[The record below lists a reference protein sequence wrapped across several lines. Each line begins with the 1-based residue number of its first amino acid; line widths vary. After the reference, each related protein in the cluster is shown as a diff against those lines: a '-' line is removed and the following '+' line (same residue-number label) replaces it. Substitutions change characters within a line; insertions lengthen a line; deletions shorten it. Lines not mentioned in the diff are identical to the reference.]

1 MDRKLFGWKF
11 VVVNGTFDIL
21 HLAHIKMLEYA
32 SSLGSYVLVL
42 IDSDRRVQELKGPTR
57 PINNQQERAEMLC
70 AIKYVDEVKIFD
82 SDQELRDF
90 IKEYQ
95 PDIMVKGSDYRD
107 RPIIGSEYCKEIKF
121 YEYMEGYSTT
131 KKISSIIN
139 R

>member
-1 MDRKLFGWKF
+1 MDREIFNWKF

-21 HLAHIKMLEYA
+21 HLGHIRLLEYA
-32 SSLGSYVLVL
+32 RSLGSYVLVL

-57 PINNQQERAEMLC
+57 PVNNQEERAEMLR
-70 AIKYVDEVKIFD
+70 AIKFVDEVKIFN
-82 SDQELRDF
+82 SDQELRDL

-95 PDIMVKGSDYRD
+95 PDFMVKGSDYRD